1 MIDEVKNKKIYII
14 LTYSGTMLSRL
25 IKVYTHEKYCHVS
38 VALDESLSEMYSF
51 GRLKPYNPFNAGFVH
66 EQLYSGTFKR
76 FKNTKTEV
84 YSVNVTDSQY
94 NKVKQIINEFN
105 LNCNK
110 YKFNIV
116 GLFAVAFNIKY
127 KKRNSFYCAEFVKYI
142 VENANLQMELP
153 ELVKPMDFKNQD
165 IMNLEYKGRLR
176 NYKIIE

>member
-1 MIDEVKNKKIYII
+1 MNEELKHKKIYII

-25 IKVYTHEKYCHVS
+25 IKVYTREKYCHVS
-38 VALDESLSEMYSF
+38 VALDESLNEMYSF
-51 GRLKPYNPFNAGFVH
+51 GRLKPYNPFIAGFVH
-66 EQLYSGTFKR
+66 EKLYSGTFKR

-84 YSVNVTDSQY
+84 YSINVTDSQY
-94 NKVKQIINEFN
+94 NKVKQIIDEFN

-142 VENANLQMELP
+142 VDNANLQMELP

-165 IMNLEYKGRLR
+165 IMNLEYKGILR

>member
-1 MIDEVKNKKIYII
+1 MKKIYII
-14 LTYSGTMLSRL
+14 LTNTGTVLSRV
-25 IKVYTHEKYCHVS
+25 IKLYTQKEYTHVS
-38 VALDESLSEMYSF
+38 IALDKKLEYMYSF
-51 GRLKPYNPFNAGFVH
+51 GRLNPYNPFFGGFVH
-66 EQLYSGTFKR
+66 ESIRHGTFKR